1 MAKLSTSLSM
11 VDNSQLDY
19 PVLLTALVA
28 PSLWLTQTN
37 KRTLR
42 LVLQSLKVFSEE
54 WEVLLMLSLP
64 LDNSRMNLLKL
75 LLVNQL
81 LLLDLLKQDQLLL
94 VQSHLQLSLEKTL

>member
-1 MAKLSTSLSM
+1 M

-28 PSLWLTQTN
+28 PSLWLTQAN

-54 WEVLLMLSLP
+54 LEVLLMLSLP
-64 LDNSRMNLLKL
+64 LDNKRINLL
-75 LLVNQL
+75 NQL
-81 LLLDLLKQDQLLL
+81 LLLDQLLN
-94 VQSHLQLSLEKTL
+94 VQSHLQLSLEITL

>member
-1 MAKLSTSLSM
+1 MQKVTSSTSLST

-28 PSLWLTQTN
+28 PSLWLTQAN
-37 KRTLR
+37 KKTLR
-42 LVLQSLKVFSEE
+42 QVLQSLKVFSEE

-64 LDNSRMNLLKL
+64 LDNSRKNLLKL
-75 LLVNQL
+75 LLINQL
-81 LLLDLLKQDQLLL
+81 LMLDLLLL

>member
-1 MAKLSTSLSM
+1 MQMATSSTSLSM

-28 PSLWLTQTN
+28 PSLWLTQAN

-42 LVLQSLKVFSEE
+42 LVSQSLKVFLEE

-64 LDNSRMNLLKL
+64 LDNKRINLL
-75 LLVNQL
+75 NQL
-81 LLLDLLKQDQLLL
+81 LLLDQLLN
-94 VQSHLQLSLEKTL
+94 VQSHLQLSLEITL

>member
-1 MAKLSTSLSM
+1 M

-28 PSLWLTQTN
+28 PSLWLTQTK

-54 WEVLLMLSLP
+54 LEVLLMLSLP
-64 LDNSRMNLLKL
+64 LDNKRINLL
-75 LLVNQL
+75 NQL
-81 LLLDLLKQDQLLL
+81 LLLDQLLL
-94 VQSHLQLSLEKTL
+94 VQSHLQLSLEITL

>member
-1 MAKLSTSLSM
+1 M
-11 VDNSQLDY
+11 VDNSHLDY
-19 PVLLTALVA
+19 PVLLTVLVA
-28 PSLWLTQTN
+28 PSLWLTQAN

>member
-1 MAKLSTSLSM
+1 MATSSTSLSM

-28 PSLWLTQTN
+28 PSLWLTQTK

-54 WEVLLMLSLP
+54 LEVLLMLSLP
-64 LDNSRMNLLKL
+64 LDNKRINLL
-75 LLVNQL
+75 NQL
-81 LLLDLLKQDQLLL
+81 LLLDQLLL
-94 VQSHLQLSLEKTL
+94 VQSHLQLSLEITL

>member
-1 MAKLSTSLSM
+1 M

-19 PVLLTALVA
+19 PVLLTASVA
-28 PSLWLTQTN
+28 PSLWLTQAN

-64 LDNSRMNLLKL
+64 LDNSSNSLLKL
-75 LLVNQL
+75 LLKDQL
-81 LLLDLLKQDQLLL
+81 LKLDQLLL
-94 VQSHLQLSLEKTL
+94 VQSHLQLFLEITL

>member
-28 PSLWLTQTN
+28 PSLWLTQAN

-54 WEVLLMLSLP
+54 LEVLLMLSLP
-64 LDNSRMNLLKL
+64 LDNKRINLL
-75 LLVNQL
+75 NQL
-81 LLLDLLKQDQLLL
+81 LLLDQLLL
-94 VQSHLQLSLEKTL
+94 VQSHLQLSLEITL

>member
-1 MAKLSTSLSM
+1 M

-54 WEVLLMLSLP
+54 LEVLLMLSLP
-64 LDNSRMNLLKL
+64 LDNKRINLL
-75 LLVNQL
+75 NQL
-81 LLLDLLKQDQLLL
+81 LLLDQLLL
-94 VQSHLQLSLEKTL
+94 VQSHLQLSLEITL

>member
-28 PSLWLTQTN
+28 PSLWLTQAN

-54 WEVLLMLSLP
+54 LEVLLMLSLP
-64 LDNSRMNLLKL
+64 LDNKRINLL
-75 LLVNQL
+75 NQL
-81 LLLDLLKQDQLLL
+81 LLLDQLLN
-94 VQSHLQLSLEKTL
+94 VQSHLQLSLEITL